1 MTLLLG
7 ILVVIWVVVGLF
19 MILGELGI
27 VKFLPFSLLN
37 TTEQKTTPKPLKK
50 VEVQSKPK
58 VVKEVEK
65 DEDVMANVEF
75 FEKPILENKGFY
87 ESLTSGEKAEFNDLF
102 VLDHPKHLV
111 KELVYKINGENSSF
125 FQKVFNFIFKYRK
138 IISLT
143 LLNKLF
149 SELLRLAG
157 NQPKTV
163 ALLNE
168 AMIRT
173 SYARRKDKAFFD
185 KAFDISKADVVLQQ
199 TQLKPTN
206 TYIYSFVRLA
216 IILERLKQYDQALTI
231 IDDAIKRNLNDKT
244 VGGYAGRRIRV
255 LEKKNKK

>member
-7 ILVVIWVVVGLF
+7 ILIIIWVVIGLL

-27 VKFLPFSLLN
+27 VKFLPFSLMDASD
-37 TTEQKTTPKPLKK
+37 KKPVTKVTKK

-65 DEDVMANVEF
+65 DEDAMATVEF
-75 FEKPILENKGFY
+75 FKMPITENKGFY
-87 ESLTSGEKAEFNDLF
+87 ESLTADEKKEFNDLF
-102 VLDHPKHLV
+102 VLDNPKHLV
-111 KELVYKINGENSSF
+111 KELVYKINGDNGSF

-138 IISLT
+138 IISLS
-143 LLNKLF
+143 LLNKIYV
-149 SELLRLAG
+149 ELLRLAG
-157 NQPKTV
+157 NQPNTV

-173 SYARRKDKAFFD
+173 AYARRKDKAFFD
-185 KAFDISKADVVLQQ
+185 KSYEVAKADVALQQ

-206 TYIYSFVRLA
+206 TYVYSFVRLA
-216 IILERLKQYDQALTI
+216 IILERLKQYDQALNL

-244 VGGYAGRRIRV
+244 VGGYAGRKTRV